1 VQPSSKQHSH
11 HNNDPQNRLSLL
23 EQWLSQILHTP
34 TLTLIPLLKEASR
47 RTYYR
52 VQTPSTS
59 YVAMDAPPELEDC
72 QPFIQMTKALTK
84 HHVSVPK
91 IYHQELSRG
100 FLLLSDFGD
109 QLLLNQLDNDTAN
122 QYYHQAMDILI
133 NIHHCKCHQEYTPF
147 HSDPTYWQKELEGFI
162 TWYVEY
168 RHQYVLSSSD
178 RSVWEN
184 LQEIITSNITQ
195 QPQVLTHKDF
205 HSRNLMC
212 LTDNTLG
219 VLDYQDALF
228 GPITYDIASLLN
240 DCYIDWP
247 RGQIEQWCAIFQHKL
262 EQSKLLPQK
271 TNKQFLKWFDLTSLQ
286 RHLKNLG
293 NFVRLS
299 EQQQQAQFLTYLP
312 RMHQYIG
319 SICQRYSELHPF
331 LDWFQSIHQQEPT
344 L

>member
-1 VQPSSKQHSH
+1 MQSSSTQQSP
-11 HNNDPQNRLSLL
+11 HNSDSTNRLSLL
-23 EQWLSQILHTP
+23 EQWLCQILHTP
-34 TLTLIPLLKEASR
+34 SLAITPLLKEASR

-52 VQTPSTS
+52 VKTPSTS

-72 QPFIQMTKALTK
+72 QPFIQMTEALTK
-84 HHVSVPK
+84 HHISVPK
-91 IYHQELSRG
+91 IHHQNLPSG

-109 QLLLNQLDNDTAN
+109 RLLLNQLDSSTVD
-122 QYYHQAMDILI
+122 QYYHQAMNILI
-133 NIHHCKCHQEYTPF
+133 NIHHCKGHQEYTPF
-147 HSDPTYWQKELEGFI
+147 HSDPTYWKRELEGFI
-162 TWYVEY
+162 TRYVEY
-168 RHQYVLSSSD
+168 RHQYNLSSSD
-178 RSVWEN
+178 RMVWEN
-184 LQEIITSNITQ
+184 LQDILTTNATQ
-195 QPQVLTHKDF
+195 QPQVLIHKDF

-212 LTDNTLG
+212 LTDDMLG

-247 RGQIEQWCAIFQHKL
+247 RARTEQWCAIFQYKL
-262 EQSKLLPQK
+262 EQAKLLPQK
-271 TNKQFLKWFDLTSLQ
+271 TSKQFLEWFDLTSLQ

-312 RMHQYIG
+312 RMHQYIE

-331 LDWFQSIHQQEPT
+331 LDWFQSIHQQEST
-344 L
+344 S